1 MPNLIYHAIVINMK
15 GFFLRQIRKQKGIT
29 ISEVAKKTGLS
40 LSFLSYF
47 ENNQRNAR
55 DETIKSIGKAL
66 GLTEEE
72 LEEIKIDA
80 KIEEI
85 GMNQPEFTMMFKEIA
100 IGEMTINEKRKIL
113 DVYDLIKH
121 QRQKQ
126 NDQYKEG
133 GQKSYN

>member
-1 MPNLIYHAIVINMK
+1 MK

-133 GQKSYN
+133 GQKGYNITLRVIP

>member
-1 MPNLIYHAIVINMK
+1 MK

-55 DETIKSIGKAL
+55 DETIKSIGQAL
-66 GLTEEE
+66 GMTEEE
-72 LEEIKIDA
+72 LEEIMIDA
-80 KIEEI
+80 KLKEI
-85 GMNQPEFTMMFKEIA
+85 GIMEPSFTMMFKEIT
-100 IGEMTINEKRKIL
+100 IGKMSVDEKRKIL
-113 DVYDLIKH
+113 DAYELIKY

-133 GQKSYN
+133 GQKSYS

>member
-126 NDQYKEG
+126 NDQFKEG